1 MFLALK
7 ELSQS
12 KIRYTLISLIMIAI
26 LFLVFFVTGLANGL
40 AFADSSSLQSLQAD
54 YIVMN
59 EEAEGALINSSL
71 TQDQVETIEGQL
83 QEDSTPL
90 SITMSSLKRADKKD
104 IDVTYF
110 SINMENYTNLE
121 VVEGKKVEELEGN
134 EVIADQSI
142 KRQGIE
148 LNDKITDEATNRTMI
163 IAGFIE
169 EQTYKFL
176 PVIYTDYELGM
187 NSIYSDKPSYNAVI
201 YNGSKVKIDGFDTFT
216 KEQTVKSMPGFKET
230 QGSLM
235 MIVVF
240 LFIISA
246 FVSTVF
252 FYVIT
257 IQKINQF
264 GVLKAIGATTK
275 YIAKSILIQVLLL
288 TIIGLLFSSFA
299 IYGVT
304 QVIPEEMPFKTS
316 PELIAGTAV
325 LFLILNLAGSLLSVF
340 KVAKTDALEAIGRV
354 E

>member
-1 MFLALK
+1 MFLAFK

-40 AFADSSSLQSLQAD
+40 SFADSSSLQSLKAD

-71 TQDQVETIEGQL
+71 SEEQVKTIQGNLET
-83 QEDSTPL
+83 DSTPL
-90 SITMSSLKRADKKD
+90 SITMSSLKRANEQD

-110 SINMENYTNLE
+110 SVHMDSYKELE
-121 VVEGKKVEELEGN
+121 VVEGKEIEELEGN

-142 KRQGIE
+142 KRQGIKI
-148 LNDKITDEATNRTMI
+148 NDKVTDEATNKTMI
-163 IAGFIE
+163 IAGFVE

-176 PVIYTDYELGM
+176 PVVYTDYELGM
-187 NSIYSDKPSYNAVI
+187 GSIYSDKSSYNAVI
-201 YNGSKVKIDGFDTFT
+201 YNGSKANIEGFDTFT
-216 KEQTVKSMPGFKET
+216 KEQTVKSMPGYKET

-264 GVLKAIGATTK
+264 GVLKAIGATTR
-275 YIAKSILIQVLLL
+275 YIAKSIIIQVFLL
-288 TIIGLLFSSFA
+288 TVIGLVFSSLA
-299 IYGVT
+299 IYGMT
-304 QVIPEEMPFKTS
+304 QIIPEEMPFRTS

-325 LFLILNLAGSLLSVF
+325 LFLILNLAGSLLSVL
-340 KVAKTDALEAIGRV
+340 KVAKTDSLEAIGRV